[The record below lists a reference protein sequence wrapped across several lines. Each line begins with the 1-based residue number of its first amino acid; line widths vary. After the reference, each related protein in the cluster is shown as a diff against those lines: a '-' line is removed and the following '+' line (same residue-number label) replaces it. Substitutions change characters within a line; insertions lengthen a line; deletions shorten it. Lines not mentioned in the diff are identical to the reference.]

1 MTSRYQRSPEIYRDP
16 LTSEW
21 VLLCNTLA
29 GAAPALLRPAAEE
42 RLARFITPQPLYDDD
57 DALLARAGLLIPS
70 DIAPTP
76 PGAETCTLTA
86 WLHVTNACNL
96 ECPYCYVQK
105 SSQRMDLATGQCA
118 VDALITT
125 AKQHGFTRLKLK
137 YAGGETALHF
147 RMVQQLH
154 SYAVRQVASAG
165 IALDAVVLSNGTIM
179 PQSFADWFASSG
191 VQLMISVDGLAA
203 EHDRQRPRKGGGGGA
218 FAALE
223 RNLVERLLPRGIRPT
238 ISITITGLSAHGAKE
253 VVRWAIS
260 HDLPFSLNFY
270 RESATSARY
279 PELRFEEQQII
290 NGMREAY
297 AVIAEL
303 LPARPFLDGLLDRVQ
318 FTAHTHTCGV
328 GRSYVVITHQ
338 GQLAQ
343 CQMAL
348 EEAASFDHTSDL
360 IALTAAGPLH
370 NYAVDAKEGC
380 STCQWRY
387 RCAGGCPVLTFRATD
402 RTDIKSPNCD
412 IYMALLPEALRL
424 EGLRLLKYRLGA

>member
-1 MTSRYQRSPEIYRDP
+1 
-16 LTSEW
+16 
-21 VLLCNTLA
+21 
-29 GAAPALLRPAAEE
+29 
-42 RLARFITPQPLYDDD
+42 
-57 DALLARAGLLIPS
+57 
-70 DIAPTP
+70 
-76 PGAETCTLTA
+76 
-86 WLHVTNACNL
+86 
-96 ECPYCYVQK
+96 
-105 SSQRMDLATGQCA
+105 
-118 VDALITT
+118 
-125 AKQHGFTRLKLK
+125 
-137 YAGGETALHF
+137 
-147 RMVQQLH
+147 
-154 SYAVRQVASAG
+154 
-165 IALDAVVLSNGTIM
+165 
-179 PQSFADWFASSG
+179 
-191 VQLMISVDGLAA
+191 
-203 EHDRQRPRKGGGGGA
+203 
-218 FAALE
+218 
-223 RNLVERLLPRGIRPT
+223 LLPRGIRPT